1 MDSQSRI
8 VPILGHLS
16 WLAAN
21 MDGPVNEGRAYDAAL
36 LTYNAAGILQW
47 RFMIPLAS
55 QDSIKDHSKRE
66 QVTKAIDNL
75 VVSSRRMVEQI
86 RELGDGRDDYY
97 RRVLKSD
104 IERAVSEISAVLSVK
119 PIPSRVRVLET
130 SPDVRKLLEEAV
142 SVYAGTHGDAI
153 ARGRSAATST
163 DLSSEA
169 AITEALASLIFANV
183 ARNVIED
190 QVARG
195 AFKSSSAGFFKTA
208 VDFDAYI
215 QDDVDPHAKRL
226 QWLAELLVTDAAE
239 EPAK

>member
-8 VPILGHLS
+8 APILGHLD

-21 MDGPVNEGRAYDAAL
+21 MDSPVNEGRAYDAAL

-55 QDSIKDHSKRE
+55 QDSSKDHSKSER
-66 QVTKAIDNL
+66 VGKAIDNL

-86 RELGDGRDDYY
+86 RDGESDRDDEF

-104 IERAVSEISAVLSVK
+104 IERAVSEISAVLSVV
-119 PIPSRVRVLET
+119 PVRRRVQALEE
-130 SPDVRKLLEEAV
+130 SPDVRKLLTEV
-142 SVYAGTHGDAI
+142 LTVYAGTHADAI
-153 ARGRSAATST
+153 ARGRVAATSV

-169 AITEALASLIFANV
+169 AIKDALVSVIFANV
-183 ARNVIED
+183 FQNVIEE
-190 QVARG
+190 QVASG
-195 AFKSSSAGFFKTA
+195 AFKSSAAGFFKTA
-208 VDFDAYI
+208 VDFDAYV
-215 QDDVDPHAKRL
+215 QDEVDPQAGYL
-226 QWLAELLVTDAAE
+226 QWLANLLMADAAE